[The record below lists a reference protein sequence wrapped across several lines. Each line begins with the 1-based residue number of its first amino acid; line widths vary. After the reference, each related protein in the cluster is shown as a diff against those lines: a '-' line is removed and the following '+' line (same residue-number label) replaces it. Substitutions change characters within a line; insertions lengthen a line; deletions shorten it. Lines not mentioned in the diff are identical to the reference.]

1 MLGSVRK
8 MDITGNIRD
17 YLNDRSPVKR
27 YSSFDYCFN
36 YFSDFYERDNIE
48 AIASPTN
55 IQLSCLQV
63 GFYFASWGMLRG
75 SSFLSQKSVKHY
87 EGLISVIANMPKVCW
102 KIDLD
107 TYSDEAISLLLEIHK
122 HIFGSLGEDD
132 EYASATLVTKI
143 MLGVFGNVPALDDYF
158 CKGFGFSKNFNKSLL
173 RKISDYYQTN
183 KEEFDGHKIKTI
195 DFGTGMETNRYYTKA
210 KLIDMVGF
218 IEGLKKSNKGI

>member
-1 MLGSVRK
+1 